1 MDYPSVKSWPTI
13 LQFYSSVHSIQL
25 KNAILIKIIKAML
38 LMKEVMREQL
48 SVIKGHRNGEDLE
61 GEGQAQDLQVSWKE
75 LQNSCL
81 GLKGNL
87 SPKDLDGSYDISINL
102 LVKGSPLLN
111 NAIRVFFLLKR
122 KKKKKLSPQY
132 SSTNKK
138 HLGCLLTLDCS
149 QFISRS
155 IQNSL
160 T

>member
-1 MDYPSVKSWPTI
+1 
-13 LQFYSSVHSIQL
+13 
-25 KNAILIKIIKAML
+25 ML

-122 KKKKKLSPQY
+122 KKKPKTF
-132 SSTNKK
+132 SSVQQHKQEAFR
-138 HLGCLLTLDCS
+138 LLINTRLLPVHFTQHS
-149 QFISRS
+149 KFINL
-155 IQNSL
+155 IL
-160 T
+160 FHA